1 MHLFLGKGKN
11 LDYNRNGEIMYT
23 INEEVIFEYE
33 IKKSRFISRLYPVQ
47 TVDEANEYLRLIR
60 KKHYDATHNCYSY
73 IIGENEEFVKQ
84 SDDNEPSQTAG
95 VVILDA
101 LKKNQ
106 MTNVICIVTRYFGGI
121 KLGAGGLIRAYS
133 FMTSEAIK
141 KAKLIE
147 IIPYVNL
154 KIKFN
159 YNISN
164 EIFKFMDK
172 YENIDKSFSEAIICT
187 YKVPKIDVDG
197 IIKDL
202 IDVSRNTITYE
213 VVL

>member
-1 MHLFLGKGKN
+1 
-11 LDYNRNGEIMYT
+11 MYT
-23 INEEVIFEYE
+23 ITEETIFEYE
-33 IKKSRFISRLYPVQ
+33 IKKSKFISRLYPVNS
-47 TVDEANEYLRLIR
+47 VEEANEYLRLIR

-73 IIGENEEFVKQ
+73 IIGENGEEIKQ

-141 KAKLIE
+141 ISKLHE

-164 EIFKFMDK
+164 EVFKIMTTYEIIEKIFTD
-172 YENIDKSFSEAIICT
+172 AILCT
-187 YKVPKIDVDG
+187 YKVPKKDIDNIISDLVD
-197 IIKDL
+197 I
-202 IDVSRNTITYE
+202 SRNEIEFE
-213 VVL
+213 VV